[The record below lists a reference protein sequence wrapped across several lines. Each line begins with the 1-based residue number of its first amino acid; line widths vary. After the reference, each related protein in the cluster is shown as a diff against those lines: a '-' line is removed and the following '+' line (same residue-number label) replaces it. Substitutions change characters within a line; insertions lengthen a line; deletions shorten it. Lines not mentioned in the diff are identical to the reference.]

1 MHKIMNLT
9 TIVIIVDCDNSNI
22 VYPAAVSEVKQ
33 HIITY
38 FGERSIECNAVSI
51 PTITLNCEVTQ
62 KDIDYLNKKIDHES
76 IHLLAFVNFA
86 TSSCK
91 EHNIYFLPS

>member
-1 MHKIMNLT
+1 MYLT
-9 TIVIIVDCDNSNI
+9 TIVILVDCDNSNI

-33 HIITY
+33 NIITY
-38 FGERSIECNAVSI
+38 FGERSIECNVESL

-76 IHLLAFVNFA
+76 IHLLGFVNFA

-91 EHNIYFLPS
+91 EHSMYFLPT

>member
-1 MHKIMNLT
+1 MNLT
-9 TIVIIVDCDNSNI
+9 TIIIMVDCDNSNI
-22 VYPAAVSEVKQ
+22 VYPAAISEVKQ
-33 HIITY
+33 NIITY
-38 FGERSIECNAVSI
+38 FGERSIECNTISF

-91 EHNIYFLPS
+91 ENNMYFLPS

>member
-1 MHKIMNLT
+1 MYLT
-9 TIVIIVDCDNSNI
+9 TIMIMVDCDNSNI
-22 VYPAAVSEVKQ
+22 VYPTAVSEVKQ
-33 HIITY
+33 NIITY
-38 FGERSIECNAVSI
+38 FGERSIEVNAASL

-62 KDIDYLNKKIDHES
+62 KDLDYLNKKIDHES

-91 EHNIYFLPS
+91 EHSMYFLPS